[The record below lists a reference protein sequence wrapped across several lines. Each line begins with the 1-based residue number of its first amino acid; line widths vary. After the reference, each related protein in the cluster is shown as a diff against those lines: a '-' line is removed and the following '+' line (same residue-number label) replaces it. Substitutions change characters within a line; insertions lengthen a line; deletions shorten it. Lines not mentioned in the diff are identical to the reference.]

1 MLKKA
6 DVSNIKSAKFKNIQ
20 FLNIIKI
27 ILIKSKVIIIMT
39 IIINIENSKS

>member
-6 DVSNIKSAKFKNIQ
+6 DVNNIKSAKVKNIQ

-39 IIINIENSKS
+39 IIINI

>member
-6 DVSNIKSAKFKNIQ
+6 DVNNIKSDKFKNIQ

-39 IIINIENSKS
+39 IIINI